1 MFQHKNIPTNSSS
14 SFFFSLFPK
23 LYYICFLMQRLMGTP
38 SEETLPGVTTFF
50 KFLDCYAKSEPKVTP
65 ILKHIYFS
73 SPSKR
78 SSFLCW
84 EELHPIR
91 RIWQHNYQVLSQ
103 LVSIF
108 FRYIYILLCLNDK
121 QPVSLFFIFSINCN
135 TLLAPVVYCKLVL
148 FLGAYA
154 CVFTS
159 QKMLRMDPKERIT
172 VNDALEHYYFG
183 DLVSVP

>member
-1 MFQHKNIPTNSSS
+1 MKGAVFSGTVNVSTQKHTNQ
-14 SFFFSLFPK
+14 FFFFLFFFALFPK
-23 LYYICFLMQRLMGTP
+23 LFYICFLMQRLMGTP

-65 ILKHIYFS
+65 ILKHLYFS

-84 EELHPIR
+84 EELHPIC

-121 QPVSLFFIFSINCN
+121 QPGSFFSFFNKLQYTTCTSSVLQVSL
-135 TLLAPVVYCKLVL
+135 
-148 FLGAYA
+148 
-154 CVFTS
+154 
-159 QKMLRMDPKERIT
+159 
-172 VNDALEHYYFG
+172 
-183 DLVSVP
+183 VS